1 MKLLCLW
8 IALLFINITCYAEKV
23 REVLIKDLPAIQTK
37 YGSDSVRALIHD
49 TPIWLA
55 NQQVALQLLNGGPDN
70 FAQSSW
76 GRRYLKSIGI
86 AVKAPELAR
95 VLEKVM
101 DNDVVAAEQVSAEHT
116 FVFGADEGIILA
128 YLHQET
134 ANAET
139 VFESQ
144 LERYLSVKHKL
155 LSMPRDSFFKRF
167 FEGDPVVLTKKTVDE
182 TIYKVLLVLNKLDAA
197 KYPQRRLDE
206 QRSLLDPSYTAN
218 KLKFF
223 PAGREWNYKSEIVAF
238 EKLSIG
244 GIIIPKQSVSE
255 NYNTCAITKIVES
268 EQLYFVEEAC
278 FCGPRCGR
286 GNTYMV
292 KVAGEAVD
300 LTYVNGWVS

>member
-8 IALLFINITCYAEKV
+8 IALFFVNCTCYALKV

-49 TPIWLA
+49 TPIWRA
-55 NQQVALQLLNGGPDN
+55 NQPVALQLLNGLPDK

-76 GRRYLKSIGI
+76 GRRYLESIGI
-86 AVKAPELAR
+86 AIKAPELAR
-95 VLEKVM
+95 LLEKVM
-101 DNDVVAAEQVSAEHT
+101 DDDVAAAEQVSAEHM
-116 FVFGADEGIILA
+116 FVFGADEDVILA

-134 ANAET
+134 ANAEA

-155 LSMPRDSFFKRF
+155 VSMPRDSFFKRF
-167 FEGDPVVLTKKTVDE
+167 FEGDPVLLTKKTVDE

-206 QRSLLDPSYTAN
+206 QRIQLDPWYTVN
-218 KLKFF
+218 NLKYF
-223 PAGREWNYKSEIVAF
+223 PVGREWNYKSEIVAF

-244 GIIIPKQSVSE
+244 GIIIPKLSVSE

-278 FCGPRCGR
+278 YCGPRCGR

-292 KVAGEAVD
+292 KVNGDSVD